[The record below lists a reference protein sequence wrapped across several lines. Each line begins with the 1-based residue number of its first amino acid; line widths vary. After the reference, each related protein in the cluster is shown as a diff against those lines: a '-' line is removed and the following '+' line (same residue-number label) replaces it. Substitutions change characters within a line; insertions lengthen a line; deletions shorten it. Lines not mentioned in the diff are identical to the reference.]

1 MYSLYGGTGR
11 MISGMDKTTII
22 GLYNAGISA
31 RNIAKQLSIS
41 RNTVAKYL
49 KQYLEEKQALAD
61 TLDPVKAAMI
71 QQEMLE
77 KNRMVVK
84 GRGSRKFV
92 GEIEE
97 RFNELVAINEERNSE
112 LGPNKQEIN
121 GAIIYR
127 QLKREGFLIGEST
140 VRKKWSEYRGKN
152 QEVFIKQT
160 YEYGERADFD
170 FHQIKV
176 KINGQVKVYHQA
188 TISCP
193 KSNFI
198 FIRLM
203 PDETRKSVLTALI
216 EFFRYCGGIFQEI
229 VFDNMKPVVTTYG
242 YKNNKV
248 LSEEIVKFATY
259 YDFKI
264 NTTNGRK
271 GNEKGH
277 VENSGKLIRKELFS
291 FNYDFVNEAELFAYV
306 DEEMERVNQ
315 EDIVEFNEE
324 TRHLKPLPRHDY
336 NLGEFGL
343 GKVNSYS
350 FVMVATNYYS
360 VPEEYVF
367 NEVRYT
373 IISDLIVFYRG
384 NHEIARHYRLKG
396 KDGYQVNI
404 KHYLK
409 TLRKKPGA
417 LRRSLALRSADQGI
431 IDLYE
436 EKYKDNPRGFIEFL
450 YSGKDDEREEKI
462 TIENVAN
469 NQLGNINKAFNLIG
483 ANS

>member
-1 MYSLYGGTGR
+1 MNQSSWEKTAYS
-11 MISGMDKTTII
+11 
-22 GLYNAGISA
+22 
-31 RNIAKQLSIS
+31 
-41 RNTVAKYL
+41 
-49 KQYLEEKQALAD
+49 
-61 TLDPVKAAMI
+61 
-71 QQEMLE
+71 
-77 KNRMVVK
+77 
-84 GRGSRKFV
+84 
-92 GEIEE
+92 
-97 RFNELVAINEERNSE
+97 
-112 LGPNKQEIN
+112 KQEQQ
-121 GAIIYR
+121 R
-127 QLKREGFLIGEST
+127 QS
-140 VRKKWSEYRGKN
+140 
-152 QEVFIKQT
+152 EVFIKQS

-170 FHQIKV
+170 FHQIKTMV
-176 KINGQVKVYHQA
+176 DGRVRVYHQA

-203 PDETRKSVLTALI
+203 KDETRKSVLTALI
-216 EFFRYCGGIFQEI
+216 EFFRYCGGVFKEI

-291 FNYDFVNEAELFAYV
+291 FNYNFANEAELFAYV
-306 DEEMERVNQ
+306 DREMEVANKAM
-315 EDIVEFNEE
+315 IAEFNEE
-324 TRHLKPLPRHDY
+324 TKHLKPLPRHDY
-336 NLGEFGL
+336 NLGEFGI

-384 NHEIARHYRLKG
+384 NHEIARHYRLKD

-417 LRRSLALRSADQGI
+417 LHRSLALRSADAEI
-431 IDLYE
+431 IHLYE
-436 EKYKDNPRGFIEFL
+436 EKYKDNPRGFIEYL
-450 YSGKDDEREEKI
+450 YRGNDSEKDEKI

-469 NQLGNINKAFNLIG
+469 HQLGNINKAFKLIG

>member
-1 MYSLYGGTGR
+1 

-22 GLYNAGISA
+22 GLYNAGLSA
-31 RNIAKQLSIS
+31 RSIAKQLSIS

-49 KQYLEEKQALAD
+49 KQYLEGKQTLEE
-61 TLDPVKAAMI
+61 TLDPVAAAKL
-71 QQEMLE
+71 QQEMLT
-77 KNRMVVK
+77 KNQMDVS
-84 GRGSRKFV
+84 GRGARTFK
-92 GEIEE
+92 GETEQ
-97 RFNELVAINEERNSE
+97 RFNELVAINEARNKV

-127 QLKREGFLIGEST
+127 QLKREGFTIGEST
-140 VRKKWSEYRGKN
+140 VRRKWSEYR
-152 QEVFIKQT
+152 QQQHEVFIKQN

-170 FHQIKV
+170 FHEIKARV
-176 KINGQVKVYHQA
+176 NGRLQVYHQA

-193 KSNFI
+193 KSNFV

-203 PDETRKSVLTALI
+203 RDETRKSVLTALI
-216 EFFRYCGGIFQEI
+216 EFFRYCGGVFGEI

-242 YKNNKV
+242 HKDKKI

-277 VENSGKLIRKELFS
+277 VENSGKIARKELFS
-291 FNYDFVNEAELFAYV
+291 FNYDFVNERELFAFV
-306 DEEMERVNQ
+306 DREIQVMNSGIIKR
-315 EDIVEFNEE
+315 FNEE
-324 TRHLKPLPRHDY
+324 TKHLKPLPMHDY
-336 NLGEFGL
+336 NLGVFGL

-367 NEVRYT
+367 CEVRYT
-373 IISDLIVFYRG
+373 FISDLIVFYRG
-384 NHEIARHYRLKG
+384 NHEIARHYLLTG

-409 TLRKKPGA
+409 TLMKKPGA
-417 LRRSLALRSADQGI
+417 VRRSLALRSADQEI
-431 IDLYE
+431 IDLFE
-436 EKYKDNPRGFIEFL
+436 QKFKDNPRGFIEYL
-450 YSGKDDEREEKI
+450 YTKNNSENRGEI
-462 TIENVAN
+462 TIEKVSN
-469 NQLGNINKAFNLIG
+469 NQLGNINKTFNLTG
-483 ANS
+483 ANA

>member
-1 MYSLYGGTGR
+1 MYSLYGGTR
-11 MISGMDKTTII
+11 KMVSGMDKTTII
-22 GLYNAGISA
+22 GLYNAGVSG

-41 RNTVAKYL
+41 RNTVAKYI
-49 KQYLEEKQALAD
+49 KKYLEEKQSLAD
-61 TLDPVKAAMI
+61 TLDPVAAAMI
-71 QQEMLE
+71 QQAMLT
-77 KNRMVVK
+77 KNRMNVS
-84 GRGSRKFV
+84 GRNKLKFK

-97 RFNELVAINEERNSE
+97 RFNELVAINEERNKV

-121 GAIIYR
+121 GAIIHR
-127 QLKREGFLIGEST
+127 QLQREGFLIGEST
-140 VRKKWSEYRGKN
+140 VRQKWREYR
-152 QEVFIKQT
+152 QRQSEVFIKQS

-170 FHQIKV
+170 FHQIKTMIDGRV
-176 KINGQVKVYHQA
+176 RVYHQA

-203 PDETRKSVLTALI
+203 KDETRKSVLTALI
-216 EFFRYCGGIFQEI
+216 EFFRYCGGVFKEI

-271 GNEKGH
+271 GNEKAH

-291 FNYDFVNEAELFAYV
+291 FNYNFANEAELFAYV
-306 DEEMERVNQ
+306 DREMEVANKAM
-315 EDIVEFNEE
+315 IAKFNEE
-324 TRHLKPLPRHDY
+324 TKHLKPLPRHDY
-336 NLGEFGL
+336 NLGEFGI

-384 NHEIARHYRLKG
+384 NHEIARHYRLKD

-417 LRRSLALRSADQGI
+417 LHRSLALRSADAEI
-431 IDLYE
+431 IHLYE
-436 EKYKDNPRGFIEFL
+436 EKYKDNPRGFIEYL
-450 YSGKDDEREEKI
+450 YRGNNSEKEREI

-469 NQLGNINKAFNLIG
+469 HQLGNINKAFKLIG